1 MDNNEGFIVRRLSQN
16 EIPAALELAWKVF
29 SEYESP
35 DYAPEG
41 TEEFRKCLHD
51 EEYLAGIE
59 YYGAFDGEKLIGTIG
74 IRADKK
80 HICFFFVDG
89 NYHRKGIGIG
99 MFRYLLKD
107 YSGKTITLNSSPYGV
122 PFYRAIGFVPT
133 DEEKSVNGIRF
144 TPMEYKA
151 EVVLETE
158 RLLLREMNMGDYD
171 ALYKILA
178 DSDIM
183 RHYPYTFDERRVR
196 GWIERNMER
205 YLRDGFGLWAVCLKD
220 NGEMIGDCGLTLQ
233 NIEGEMLPEI
243 GYHIRRDCQRK
254 GYAKEA
260 AKAVM
265 DWAFKNTDYPA
276 LYSYCKYTNVASIR
290 TAEAIGMQFDREY
303 PDEANGITHVSV
315 IYRRT

>member
-16 EIPAALELAWKVF
+16 ENPAALELAWKVF
-29 SEYESP
+29 LEYESP

-41 TEEFRKCLHD
+41 TEEFRKCIHD

-89 NYHRKGIGIG
+89 NYHRKGIGTG

-183 RHYPYTFDERRVR
+183 RHYLYTFDERRVR

-220 NGEMIGDCGLTLQ
+220 TGEMIGDCGLTLQ

-243 GYHIRRDCQRK
+243 GYHICRDCQRK

-265 DWAFKNTDYPA
+265 D
-276 LYSYCKYTNVASIR
+276 
-290 TAEAIGMQFDREY
+290 
-303 PDEANGITHVSV
+303 
-315 IYRRT
+315 

>member
-1 MDNNEGFIVRRLSQN
+1 MDNNEGFIV
-16 EIPAALELAWKVF
+16 
-29 SEYESP
+29 
-35 DYAPEG
+35 
-41 TEEFRKCLHD
+41 
-51 EEYLAGIE
+51 
-59 YYGAFDGEKLIGTIG
+59 
-74 IRADKK
+74 
-80 HICFFFVDG
+80 
-89 NYHRKGIGIG
+89 
-99 MFRYLLKD
+99 
-107 YSGKTITLNSSPYGV
+107 
-122 PFYRAIGFVPT
+122 GFVPT
-133 DEEKSVNGIRF
+133 DEEKTVNGIRF

-243 GYHIRRDCQRK
+243 GYHIRRDCHRK

-265 DWAFKNTDYPA
+265 DWAFRNTDYPA
-276 LYSYCKYTNVASIR
+276 LYSYCKYTNEASIR
-290 TAEAIGMQFDREY
+290 TAEAIGMQFDMEY
-303 PDEANGITHVSV
+303 PDEVNGITHVSV
-315 IYRRT
+315 ILRRT

>member
-1 MDNNEGFIVRRLSQN
+1 MDNNEGFMVRRLSQN
-16 EIPAALELAWKVF
+16 EIPEALEIAWKVF

-89 NYHRKGIGIG
+89 NYHRKGIGTG

-133 DEEKSVNGIRF
+133 DEEKTVNGIRF
-144 TPMEYKA
+144 TPMEYKSEA
-151 EVVLETE
+151 VNKGM
-158 RLLLREMNMGDYD
+158 RACRGDNT
-171 ALYKILA
+171 L
-178 DSDIM
+178 
-183 RHYPYTFDERRVR
+183 
-196 GWIERNMER
+196 
-205 YLRDGFGLWAVCLKD
+205 
-220 NGEMIGDCGLTLQ
+220 DC
-233 NIEGEMLPEI
+233 
-243 GYHIRRDCQRK
+243 R
-254 GYAKEA
+254 
-260 AKAVM
+260 
-265 DWAFKNTDYPA
+265 
-276 LYSYCKYTNVASIR
+276 
-290 TAEAIGMQFDREY
+290 
-303 PDEANGITHVSV
+303 
-315 IYRRT
+315 